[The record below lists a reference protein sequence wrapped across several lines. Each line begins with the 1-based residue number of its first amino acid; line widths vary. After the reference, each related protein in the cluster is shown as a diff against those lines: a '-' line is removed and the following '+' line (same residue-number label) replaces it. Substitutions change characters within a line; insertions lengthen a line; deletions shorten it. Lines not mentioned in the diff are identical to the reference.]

1 MNDPRPRATRTTT
14 AAPTISGGPVVAADL
29 DAWKQTV
36 EEQERQCE
44 AHRFGAAVVSIALTS
59 PSIEQRRA
67 ALAVLAA
74 EMAATDVIGILSD
87 TEFALV
93 LDAARVSSGRSATGA
108 AHRRCPARERRRGR
122 HRVGDAPGRPRT
134 VPCIGP
140 CRRCARVRRYASA
153 ASTFA
158 EPIDRRG
165 ASASDRP
172 IAVAPVGLAQLAG
185 EDLARIEPRQSFF
198 EVDRARRL
206 VRRESLANERNQL
219 AGQIV

>member
-93 LDAARVSSGRSATGA
+93 LMPLESVLVGQQRVRSIDDALRANDVVAAIGWAMRQDGHGLFHASARADAAL
-108 AHRRCPARERRRGR
+108 
-122 HRVGDAPGRPRT
+122 
-134 VPCIGP
+134 
-140 CRRCARVRRYASA
+140 ASA
-153 ASTFA
+153 
-158 EPIDRRG
+158 IRQRG
-165 ASASDRP
+165 
-172 IAVAPVGLAQLAG
+172 V
-185 EDLARIEPRQSFF
+185 DLR
-198 EVDRARRL
+198 
-206 VRRESLANERNQL
+206 
-219 AGQIV
+219 